1 MEQYKVVL
9 RDEQTELTDEFS
21 FTSATYIIATLAAD
35 PRNLKEFETALGR
48 FGPGLDLSWFSDNPQ
63 STENP
68 HRQMIIDLPARLVW
82 SSPEIGKMFP
92 RGEASCR
99 IEKDNSDF
107 PIRYWI
113 SDDWKFADTE
123 AEFRNQIDER
133 RKRYQ
138 SENLTDFRKVLY
150 GRELSRFLI
159 ENFKGDSNS
168 CHASWL
174 QTEREDLN
182 DRSPRTLLLEY
193 QDRVDFDLYSRE
205 LQWSFMGTCPPLIPL
220 DSEAFRFAAFGTH
233 EFVVYYDLVRHLLGN
248 FSTDIEEMEEIKA
261 RWLETPNEDGPTRI
275 PSEIIE
281 SERRRLP
288 LEATATE
295 MMIDEDCPIC
305 QMMLAEF
312 DTPTFLH
319 LDSAH
324 FEEGF
329 VFSSYRREDE
339 WLKNR
344 KEWEEFNKRFEE
356 NQREKNDSSWEDEL
370 TV

>member
-9 RDEQTELTDEFS
+9 RDGQTELSEEFS
-21 FTSATYIIATLAAD
+21 DKHATYVVAALAAD
-35 PRNLKEFETALGR
+35 PRNMNEFETAFGR
-48 FGPGLDLSWFSDNPQ
+48 FGRGMDLSWFSENLE
-63 STENP
+63 STAELP
-68 HRQMIIDLPARLVW
+68 KSLIIDLPARLVC
-82 SSPEIGKMFP
+82 SSSEIKGIFP
-92 RGEASCR
+92 RGEANCR

-113 SDDWKFADTE
+113 SDEWKFVEGED
-123 AEFRNQIDER
+123 EFRSQVNER

-138 SENLTDFRKVLY
+138 TINRTDFRKVIY
-150 GRELSRFLI
+150 GRELSQYLI
-159 ENFKGDSNS
+159 DEFKGDANA

-174 QTEREDLN
+174 QTNREDLN
-182 DRSPRTLLLEY
+182 NHSPRSLLLEY

-205 LQWSFMGTCPPLIPL
+205 LQWSFMGTCPPLIPI

-248 FSTDIEEMEEIKA
+248 FTNDIEEMEELKA
-261 RWLETPNEDGPTRI
+261 RWFETPNEDGPTRI

-324 FEEGF
+324 FEEGY
-329 VFSSYRREDE
+329 VFSSYKNEQE

-344 KEWEEFNKRFEE
+344 MEWEEFNKRFEE
-356 NQREKNDSSWEDEL
+356 SQKEKIDSSWEDEL
-370 TV
+370 TI